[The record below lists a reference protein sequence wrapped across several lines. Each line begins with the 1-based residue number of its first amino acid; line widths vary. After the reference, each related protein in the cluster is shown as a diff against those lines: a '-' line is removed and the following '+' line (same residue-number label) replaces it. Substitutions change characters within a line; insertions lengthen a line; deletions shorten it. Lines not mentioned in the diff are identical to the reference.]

1 MNNCLKR
8 IIFCSLLILNYSLL
22 IGQSVSGYI
31 SDMPS
36 VIWLNQPKSTFY
48 WQNLV
53 HNRLNFSWDFAK
65 YFSFEASVRTRFIT
79 GSSAM
84 ISPAEMGADKGWAD
98 LSWNVLSGND
108 GQTSSLINVAF
119 DRLNFTF
126 EKGKWQVKLGRQ
138 RINWGQTFVW
148 NPNDIFNTYSFF
160 DFDYVERPGCD
171 ALRTT
176 FFHNATSSSELA
188 VSVNHFSKITA
199 AFMHHWNWK
208 NFDFQVIAG
217 EQIQSDIVVGG
228 AFTGDVK
235 GVNLRG
241 EFSVFQPIKNFK
253 TSIPTVAIAVGAD
266 YMFKNSLMLQ
276 GEILYNNVR
285 KKNASS
291 GLMSLYSA
299 DLSAKTLSI
308 CDWNI
313 FLQAQYPLTP
323 RINGSLSAMYFVD
336 INSFYTGF
344 TLDFSLLENLDF
356 SLIAQYFSAPK
367 DNMHIVFGFGRLK
380 YSF

>member
-1 MNNCLKR
+1 MKK
-8 IIFCSLLILNYSLL
+8 IVFSLLIFYTLSTLNAQK
-22 IGQSVSGYI
+22 IDFSGYI
-31 SDMPS
+31 SEMPS

-53 HNRLNFSWDFAK
+53 HNRLNFSCGFAK
-65 YFSFEASVRTRFIT
+65 YFLFDVSVRNRFT
-79 GSSAM
+79 VGSGVM
-84 ISPAEMGADKGWAD
+84 ISPDEMSVDKGWID
-98 LSWNVLSGND
+98 LNQNIFLHND
-108 GQTSSLINVAF
+108 GQTTYLMNIVF

-126 EKGKWQVKLGRQ
+126 EKGKWQLKLGRQ

-160 DFDYVERPGCD
+160 DFDYIERPGCD

-176 FFHNATSSSELA
+176 FFHNATASSELA
-188 VSVNHFSKITA
+188 VSVNNFSKITT

-208 NFDFQVIAG
+208 SFDFQVIAG
-217 EQIQSDIVVGG
+217 EQTQNDIVLGG

-253 TSIPTVAIAVGAD
+253 DTVTTVAVAVGAD
-266 YMFKNSLMLQ
+266 YVFKNSLMLQ
-276 GEILYNNVR
+276 TEILYNNVR
-285 KKNASS
+285 KKNSTS
-291 GLMSLYSA
+291 GLMGLYSA

-323 RINGSLSAMYFVD
+323 RINGSFSTMYFVD
-336 INSFYTGF
+336 VNSFYTGF
-344 TLDFSLLENLDF
+344 TLDFSLIENLNF

-367 DNMHIVFGFGRLK
+367 DKMHIVFGFARMK

>member
-1 MNNCLKR
+1 
-8 IIFCSLLILNYSLL
+8 
-22 IGQSVSGYI
+22 
-31 SDMPS
+31 MPS
-36 VIWLNQPKSTFY
+36 VIWLNQPKSTLY

-53 HNRLNFSWDFAK
+53 HNRLNFSWSFAK
-65 YFSFEASVRTRFIT
+65 YFYFEASVRNRFII
-79 GSSAM
+79 GSADM
-84 ISPAEMGADKGWAD
+84 ISPIEMSADKGWID
-98 LSWNVLSGND
+98 LSWNVLSRNN
-108 GQTSSLINVAF
+108 GQITSLANVAF

-126 EKGKWQVKLGRQ
+126 EKGKWQIKLGRQ

-160 DFDYVERPGCD
+160 DFDYIERPGCD

-176 FFHNATSSSELA
+176 FFHTATSSSELA
-188 VSVNHFSKITA
+188 VSVNHNSKITA
-199 AFMHHWNWK
+199 AYMHHWNWK

-217 EQIQSDIVVGG
+217 EQAQSDIVVGG

-235 GVNLRG
+235 GLNLRG
-241 EFSVFQPIKNFK
+241 EFSVFQPMKNFK
-253 TSIPTVAIAVGAD
+253 DTITTVAIAVGAD

-285 KKNASS
+285 QKNSAN
-291 GLMSLYSA
+291 GLMGLYSA

-344 TLDFSLLENLDF
+344 TFDFSLIQNLDF

-367 DNMHIVFGFGRLK
+367 EKMHTVFGFGRLK